1 MRPTLTAVL
10 LAAALAIA
18 LTAGSAAAPSYARP
32 ASTAKSPVSAVLGIS
47 YKTKGGTLAWF
58 DSLTLRTLRGRKVP
72 LAGHTGSWALSAD
85 RSLLAIGNC
94 DGRDVASIRFVNA
107 RSMRAVGDLRLSPGG
122 DCVSALT
129 WLRPRR
135 LLAVVHSMN
144 SRDTAVVVV
153 DPVARRILRRTQIA
167 SSDDETVWS
176 GSVATKNELV
186 LLLGTYDSF
195 VPARL
200 AVVDPEGN
208 VRVVTVE
215 RVLLG
220 TVFDDESEDDRRA
233 RTIYPGFA
241 VDPESRRAFLVPPS
255 GALAEVDLQKLSV
268 SYHELEHPS
277 LLRRFLRWLDP
288 AAEAKGIDGPIR
300 DARWLGQGMLAVS
313 GTDYAMQRDAQG
325 NEIEIGTPAGVTLI
339 DTRSWRAT
347 MLSPRSSG
355 FAVAPGLVIAQGGRW
370 DPGQQRMVGPGI
382 LAFGFDGRERWRL
395 PQPAGEGLDSAGA
408 LGLGYVWLGQ
418 GRKQVVD
425 LATGRPLRTL
435 RRNEQLNPW
444 PRLLAAQSSDW

>member
-1 MRPTLTAVL
+1 MRPMLVAVL

-18 LTAGSAAAPSYARP
+18 LTGGSAAAPSHALP
-32 ASTAKSPVSAVLGIS
+32 TTTAKSPVRAVLGMS

-58 DSLTLRTLRGRKVP
+58 NPLTLQTLRGRKVP
-72 LAGHTGSWALSAD
+72 LAGHTGSWAFSTD
-85 RSLLAIGNC
+85 RSLFAIGNC
-94 DGRDVASIRFVNA
+94 DERDLPSIRFVNA
-107 RSMRAVGDLRLSPGG
+107 RSMRVAGDLRLSPGG
-122 DCVSALT
+122 DCISALR
-129 WLRPRR
+129 WLQPRR

-144 SRDTAVVVV
+144 SRDTEIVVV
-153 DPVARRILRRTQIA
+153 DPVARQIVRRTQIA

-176 GSVATKNELV
+176 GSVATKDELV

-200 AVVDPEGN
+200 AVVDTEGN

-215 RVLLG
+215 RVLVG
-220 TVFDDESEDDRRA
+220 TVFEEESEDDHRA
-233 RTIYPGFA
+233 RTIHPGFA

-255 GALAEVDLQKLSV
+255 GPLAEIDVQTLSV
-268 SYHELEHPS
+268 SYRELEHPS
-277 LLRRFLRWLDP
+277 LLRRFLRWLEP
-288 AAEAKGIDGPIR
+288 AAQAKGIDGPMR
-300 DARWLGQGMLAVS
+300 DARWLGEGMLAVS

-325 NEIEIGTPAGVTLI
+325 NEIEVGAPAGVTLV

-347 MLSPRSSG
+347 MLSAGSSG

-370 DPGQQRMVGPGI
+370 DAGEQRMVGPGI
-382 LAFGFDGRERWRL
+382 LAFGLDGRERWSL
-395 PQPAGEGLDSAGA
+395 PQPAGGGLDPAGG

-418 GRKQVVD
+418 GRLQVVD
-425 LATGRPLRTL
+425 LATGNALRTIM
-435 RRNEQLNPW
+435 RNEQQNPW